1 MAAMTLGA
9 LAVWEV
15 VVIVLVVIAALMII
29 FRLR

>member
-1 MAAMTLGA
+1 MTLGA